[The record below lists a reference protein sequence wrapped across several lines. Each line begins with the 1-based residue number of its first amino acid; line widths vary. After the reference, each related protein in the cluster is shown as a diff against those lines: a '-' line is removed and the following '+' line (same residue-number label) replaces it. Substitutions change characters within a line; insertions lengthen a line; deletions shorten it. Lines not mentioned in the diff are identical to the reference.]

1 MMFGVGIVLGT
12 ISGGLLG
19 QIHLYIPYLV
29 RAGVVIPLFA
39 LAWFGMREVGFTPR
53 ALELRRVPA
62 ELRRLFVEGMDYGL
76 HHRVVRPVMLASL
89 VTMSFMIFGFY
100 SWQKYFLDLLG
111 RDLVWVSGVVAALV
125 SLSLIAGNTLVRP
138 ASRWI
143 RTRTGLLTG
152 AAALE

>member
-1 MMFGVGIVLGT
+1 
-12 ISGGLLG
+12 
-19 QIHLYIPYLV
+19 
-29 RAGVVIPLFA
+29 
-39 LAWFGMREVGFTPR
+39 MREVGFTPR

-111 RDLVWVSGVVAALV
+111 KNLIWVNGVISSLVGLALIDGNALV
-125 SLSLIAGNTLVRP
+125 PSG
-138 ASRWI
+138 SRAVG
-143 RTRTGLLTG
+143 TRTGVLTLG
-152 AAALE
+152 I